1 VNRPPLGRLGGLL
14 AALCLGFAAIVLRL
28 SILQVRDAAA
38 LESLAQQQRVRS
50 VDLPARRGAILDRDG
65 ERLALSLAAKDVYA
79 DPRYVRNPQR
89 TASLVDPILH
99 TPKRALLAALRSH
112 TTFAYLGRQ
121 VDAEVAARVERL
133 GLPGIGFLDDTK
145 RYYPG
150 GPMAPQ
156 VLGFVGVDGTG
167 LAGLELEYQA
177 DLSGRAGMRQVEI
190 DPSGHLIPQGENRDV
205 PPVPGS
211 DVVTTID
218 RDVQYRV
225 QLELHRAVVQNRAK
239 GGTVIVMDPQ
249 TGDVL
254 AMASYPW
261 FDPDRFSTAP
271 PARLR
276 NPAIV
281 DVYEPGSVN
290 KVITISAALQTRAW
304 SMTRRIVVPDHLR
317 IGPDVFHDAET
328 HVPQE
333 MTLGDIM
340 AISSNIGT
348 MRVAKS
354 LGSDRLAQYLARFGL
369 GARTG
374 IRFPGEA
381 PGIVPPLLRWTSASM
396 GTIPVGQGLAVTP
409 LQMASVYAA
418 VANRGL
424 WVQPRLV
431 RGEVDPEGR
440 FHAAPAPVT
449 RRVISKGTAS
459 DMTQLLAYAVDA
471 GTGEHAEIP
480 GYWVA
485 GKTGTAQ
492 VPRTDGPGY
501 TNKYDA
507 SFIGFT
513 PASKPRLVVA
523 CILDEPV
530 TQYGAVAAA
539 PLFKA
544 VARYALARFH
554 VAPQPRPPVPPHV

>member
-14 AALCLGFAAIVLRL
+14 AVLFVGFAAIVVRL
-28 SILQVRDAAA
+28 SILQVRDAGA
-38 LESLAQQQRVRS
+38 LESLAQKQRVRT
-50 VDLPARRGAILDRDG
+50 VELPARRGALLDRDG
-65 ERLALSLAAKDVYA
+65 ERLALSLVAKDVYA
-79 DPRYVRNPQR
+79 DPRYVRNSER
-89 TASLVDPILH
+89 TAALVAPILRQSRR
-99 TPKRALLAALRSH
+99 TILTALRAG

-121 VDAEVAARVERL
+121 VDADVASRVERL

-150 GPMAPQ
+150 GPIAPQ

-177 DLSGRAGMRQVEI
+177 DLRGHPGVRTVEI
-190 DPSGHLIPQGENRDV
+190 DPSGHLIPQGVNRDV
-205 PPVPGS
+205 PPVPGN

-225 QLELHRAVVQNRAK
+225 QLELRRAVVQNRAR
-239 GGTVIVMDPQ
+239 GGTVIVMDPA

-261 FDPDRFSTAP
+261 FDPDRFSTAR

-290 KVITISAALQTRAW
+290 KVITASAALQTGAW

-317 IGPDVFHDAET
+317 IGPNVFHDAES
-328 HVPQE
+328 HRPQE
-333 MTLGDIM
+333 MTLADIM
-340 AISSNIGT
+340 ARSSNVGT
-348 MRVAKS
+348 MRVAER
-354 LGSDRLAQYLARFGL
+354 LGSDRVAQFLARFGL
-369 GARTG
+369 GTRTG
-374 IRFPGEA
+374 IRFPGES
-381 PGIVPPLLRWTSASM
+381 PGIVPPLLQWTSASM

-409 LQMASVYAA
+409 LQMAAVYSA
-418 VANRGL
+418 VANGGL

-431 RGEVDPEGR
+431 RGEVDAEGR
-440 FHAAPAPVT
+440 FHPAPSPVT
-449 RRVISKGTAS
+449 HRVVSKQTAAE
-459 DMTQLLAYAVDA
+459 MTELLAYAVDT
-471 GTGEHAEIP
+471 GTGENAQIP

-492 VPRTDGPGY
+492 VPRADGPGY
-501 TNKYDA
+501 TDKYDA

-513 PASKPRLVVA
+513 PASKPRLLVA

-554 VAPQPRPPVPPHV
+554 VAPEAQPAVPPHA